1 MSAEEEEEEEG
12 TSATLQSAQLSQ
24 QTVERRGAPLK
35 CSTPALIHFRGEE
48 DAGLVELV
56 GVCCGEGEA
65 CGEEFGEGVFGEG
78 FVGGGE
84 DIVGGGFLPDVGVC
98 WGG

>member
-48 DAGLVELV
+48 GRVRRRRMPAWSNWWVYVAVKVRLAERNLGK
-56 GVCCGEGEA
+56 
-65 CGEEFGEGVFGEG
+65 
-78 FVGGGE
+78 
-84 DIVGGGFLPDVGVC
+84 GFLERDL
-98 WGG
+98 